1 MNHNVIHNHVIYSY
15 PWQLVLSL
23 FIIISKLYMLYS
35 LKIDVSLYSYIALYV
50 LIIHYLNQ
58 FMLLI
63 AYTLSHWSHPCL
75 HTQSMEVAYTKYG
88 SR

>member
-1 MNHNVIHNHVIYSY
+1 MNLNMIHINDIYSY

-23 FIIISKLYMLYS
+23 FIIISKLYMVYS
-35 LKIDVSLYSYIALYV
+35 LKIECFFIFIYYLLCFF
-50 LIIHYLNQ
+50 IIHYFYQ

-63 AYTLSHWSHPCL
+63 AYALEAFL
-75 HTQSMEVAYTKYG
+75 LAYTKYG